1 MGTVVGMAV
10 FKKCSQVPNAII
22 HCCLL
27 RQSGNKAK
35 TIGFN
40 KGACIVTNTA
50 ATHNG
55 KAIGVFC
62 NAFAIEFNRPKALV
76 YQQVAA
82 LI

>member
-1 MGTVVGMAV
+1 M
-10 FKKCSQVPNAII
+10 PHAII